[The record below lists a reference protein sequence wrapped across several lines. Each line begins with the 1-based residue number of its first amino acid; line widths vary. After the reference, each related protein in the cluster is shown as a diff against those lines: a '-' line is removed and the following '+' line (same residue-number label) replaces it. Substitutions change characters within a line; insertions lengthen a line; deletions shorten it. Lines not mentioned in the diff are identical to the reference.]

1 MKRLWL
7 LGLVLVFV
15 LTACGGQSPQPEL
28 PEEAPQQQA
37 GEEQDQAKDPA
48 DQAGEQTQLPGDGRE
63 QEEEQTQEEKVE
75 EEEEEDEVIAPPQQ
89 PDNGQLYFLRVN
101 CQTNTITVYT
111 KDEAGEYTVPYRA
124 MICSTGANGGTPLG
138 TYRLSGNR
146 WEWLSLVG
154 GVQGRY
160 NTQIFGDYLFHSVPY
175 LERYNNG
182 SLQPGEFDKLGTA
195 CSHGCIRLQI
205 CDAMWI
211 YYNLWDIGGVEIYN
225 SPDPGPLGTP
235 TAPKIDQSEFPGW
248 DPTDPDE
255 ENPWLK
261 VETDPEGGA
270 TDPEGGET
278 DPEGGETDP
287 EGGETDPEGGVTDP
301 EGGETDP
308 EGGETDPEGG
318 ETDPEGG
325 ETDHEGGET
334 DPEGGETDPEGGEID
349 PEGGETD
356 PEGGETDPEGGE
368 TDPEGE
374 TTGSEENREE
384 APAT

>member
-1 MKRLWL
+1 MKRLWSIA
-7 LGLVLVFV
+7 LVLVLV
-15 LTACGGQSPQPEL
+15 LTACGKQVAQPE
-28 PEEAPQQQA
+28 PP
-37 GEEQDQAKDPA
+37 GEEQLPAGQEQSQEKDPA
-48 DQAGEQTQLPGDGRE
+48 GETAEQLQTPEGGSAEKE
-63 QEEEQTQEEKVE
+63 QEEEEEQEQE
-75 EEEEEDEVIAPPQQ
+75 EEEVVVRPQE
-89 PDNGQLYFLRVN
+89 PDNGRPYFLRVN
-101 CQTNTITVYT
+101 CQTNTITVYA
-111 KDEAGEYTVPYRA
+111 KDENGEYTVPCRA
-124 MICSTGANGGTPLG
+124 MICSTGVDGGTPLG

-205 CDAMWI
+205 RDAMWI

-235 TAPKIDQSEFPGW
+235 AAPKIDQSEFPGW

-261 VETDPEGGA
+261 AEIDPEGGETDPEGGETDPEGGETDPESGE

-287 EGGETDPEGGVTDP
+287 EGGETDPEGEATAPDA
-301 EGGETDP
+301 GET
-308 EGGETDPEGG
+308 ES
-318 ETDPEGG
+318 
-325 ETDHEGGET
+325 
-334 DPEGGETDPEGGEID
+334 
-349 PEGGETD
+349 
-356 PEGGETDPEGGE
+356 
-368 TDPEGE
+368 EGE
-374 TTGSEENREE
+374 TTGSGENQEEV
-384 APAT
+384 PAT

>member
-1 MKRLWL
+1 MKRLWFV
-7 LGLVLVFV
+7 GLALIFV
-15 LTACGGQSPQPEL
+15 LTACGKQPPQPEP
-28 PEEAPQQQA
+28 PEEEQQPAQ
-37 GEEQDQAKDPA
+37 EQVQQEKPA
-48 DQAGEQTQLPGDGRE
+48 DQTGEEMQLPDGGSE
-63 QEEEQTQEEKVE
+63 QEEQTQEEEEAQE
-75 EEEEEDEVIAPPQQ
+75 EEVILRPQQ
-89 PDNGQLYFLRVN
+89 PDNDRLYFLRVN

-111 KDEAGEYTVPYRA
+111 KDENGEYTVPYRA

-225 SPDPGPLGTP
+225 SSDPDPLGTP
-235 TAPKIDQSEFPGW
+235 AAPKIDQSEFPGW

-261 VETDPEGGA
+261 VETDPEGGEI
-270 TDPEGGET
+270 DPEGGEIDPEDGET

-287 EGGETDPEGGVTDP
+287 
-301 EGGETDP
+301 
-308 EGGETDPEGG
+308 
-318 ETDPEGG
+318 
-325 ETDHEGGET
+325 EGGET

-368 TDPEGE
+368 IVPEGGEIVPEGGETDPEGE
-374 TTGSEENREE
+374 SAGTEENREE
-384 APAT
+384 VPAA

>member
-1 MKRLWL
+1 MKRLWPIA
-7 LGLVLVFV
+7 LVMVLV
-15 LTACGGQSPQPEL
+15 LTACGKQPAQPEQ
-28 PEEAPQQQA
+28 PEEEPLPA
-37 GEEQDQAKDPA
+37 GQEQSQEK
-48 DQAGEQTQLPGDGRE
+48 DQAGETTEQLQTLPDGSEEEEQQEEEEQE
-63 QEEEQTQEEKVE
+63 QEEEEVVVRPQE
-75 EEEEEDEVIAPPQQ
+75 
-89 PDNGQLYFLRVN
+89 PDNGRPYFLRVN

-111 KDEAGEYTVPYRA
+111 RDENGEYTVPYLA
-124 MICSTGANGGTPLG
+124 MICSTGADGGTPLG

-211 YYNLWDIGGVEIYN
+211 YYNLWEIGGVEIYN

-235 TAPKIDQSEFPGW
+235 AAPKIDQSEFPGW

-261 VETDPEGGA
+261 A
-270 TDPEGGET
+270 
-278 DPEGGETDP
+278 
-287 EGGETDPEGGVTDP
+287 
-301 EGGETDP
+301 
-308 EGGETDPEGG
+308 
-318 ETDPEGG
+318 
-325 ETDHEGGET
+325 
-334 DPEGGETDPEGGEID
+334 EID

-368 TDPEGE
+368 TNPEGGETDPEGGETNPEDGETDPEGEAAAPDAGETDPEGE
-374 TTGSEENREE
+374 TTGSGEDQEKV
-384 APAT
+384 PAA

>member
-7 LGLVLVFV
+7 IGLVLVFV

-28 PEEAPQQQA
+28 P
-37 GEEQDQAKDPA
+37 GEEQQQVGQEQDRVNDPV
-48 DQAGEQTQLPGDGRE
+48 DQAGEGTPQGDE
-63 QEEEQTQEEKVE
+63 QEGGESEQTGEA
-75 EEEEEDEVIAPPQQ
+75 EEDEEEVIVRPQE
-89 PDNGQLYFLRVN
+89 PDNGRPYFLRVN
-101 CQTNTITVYT
+101 CQTNTITVYA
-111 KDEAGEYTVPYRA
+111 KDENGEYTVPCRA
-124 MICSTGANGGTPLG
+124 MICSTGADGGTPLG

-154 GVQGRY
+154 GVQGRF

-261 VETDPEGGA
+261 VE
-270 TDPEGGET
+270 
-278 DPEGGETDP
+278 
-287 EGGETDPEGGVTDP
+287 VDP

-325 ETDHEGGET
+325 ETD
-334 DPEGGETDPEGGEID
+334 PEGGKPD

-368 TDPEGE
+368 ADPEGGETDPEGGERAPDAGERVPGGE
-374 TTGSEENREE
+374 TDDTGETREE
-384 APAT
+384 TPAA

>member
-15 LTACGGQSPQPEL
+15 LTACGGQTPQPEL
-28 PEEAPQQQA
+28 PEEPPRQQA

-48 DQAGEQTQLPGDGRE
+48 DQTGEQTQLPGGGRE
-63 QEEEQTQEEKVE
+63 QEEEQTQEEKAEEEE
-75 EEEEEDEVIAPPQQ
+75 EEEEEDEVIAQPQQ

-111 KDEAGEYTVPYRA
+111 RDETGEYTVPYRA

-211 YYNLWDIGGVEIYN
+211 YDNLWDIGGVEIYN
-225 SPDPGPLGTP
+225 SPDLGPLGTP

-261 VETDPEGGA
+261 VEI
-270 TDPEGGET
+270 DPEGGE
-278 DPEGGETDP
+278 
-287 EGGETDPEGGVTDP
+287 TDP

-325 ETDHEGGET
+325 ET
-334 DPEGGETDPEGGEID
+334 D

>member
-75 EEEEEDEVIAPPQQ
+75 EEEEEDEVIAQPQQ

-261 VETDPEGGA
+261 VETDPEGG
-270 TDPEGGET
+270 E
-278 DPEGGETDP
+278 
-287 EGGETDPEGGVTDP
+287 TDP

-325 ETDHEGGET
+325 ETDPEGGET
-334 DPEGGETDPEGGEID
+334 DPEGGETN

-368 TDPEGE
+368 TDPEGGATDPEGGVTAPEGE